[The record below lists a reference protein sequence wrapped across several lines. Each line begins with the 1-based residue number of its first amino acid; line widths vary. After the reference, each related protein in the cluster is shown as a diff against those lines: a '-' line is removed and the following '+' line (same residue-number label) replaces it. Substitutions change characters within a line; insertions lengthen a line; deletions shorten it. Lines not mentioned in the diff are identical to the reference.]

1 MSDILC
7 LYYSRTGRT
16 RTVMQDIAQ
25 ALDAELVEI
34 TDGIDRSGALGFFM
48 CGIDA
53 MRRGTHK
60 TQPYQTARELEEYKL
75 VVLGTPIWAGRCSS
89 VMRGFLKRHGL
100 ELTNVAYV
108 LTRSSEHKDE
118 DIFDQ
123 MDLYTARP
131 RLAGASIR
139 VDSVGYHFW
148 RDQFLNQ
155 VRNVYN
161 RLSGLAA
168 EEEPT
173 VAEETAEPAGS
184 AQRTR
189 SRRRGRRR
197 RRTEDGDAG

>member
-7 LYYSRTGRT
+7 LYYSRTGKT
-16 RTVMQDIAQ
+16 RAVMQDMAL

-60 TQPYQTARELEEYKL
+60 TQPYKTERELEDYKL

-100 ELTNVAYV
+100 ELRNVAYV
-108 LTRSSEHKDE
+108 LTRGSENRDE

-123 MDLYTARP
+123 MDLYTTRP

-139 VDSVGYHFW
+139 YDSVGYHFW
-148 RDQFLNQ
+148 RDQFLNELK
-155 VRNVYN
+155 NVYN
-161 RLSGLAA
+161 DMPGLYLMDDVAIPATPA
-168 EEEPT
+168 EK
-173 VAEETAEPAGS
+173 
-184 AQRTR
+184 TR
-189 SRRRGRRR
+189 PRRRRRR
-197 RRTEDGDAG
+197 RRTEGDNAR

>member
-25 ALDAELVEI
+25 AMDAELVEI
-34 TDGIDRSGALGFFM
+34 SDGIDRSGALGFFM

-60 TQPYQTARELEEYKL
+60 TQSYKTEKELEEYTL

-100 ELTNVAYV
+100 ELNNVAYV
-108 LTRSSEHKDE
+108 LTRGSEHKDE

-123 MDLYTARP
+123 MDLYTSRP

-148 RDQFLNQ
+148 RDQFLNEL
-155 VRNVYN
+155 RNVYN
-161 RLSGLAA
+161 RLTGAVT
-168 EEEPT
+168 EEETVVTVDVPT
-173 VAEETAEPAGS
+173 VEK
-184 AQRTR
+184 R
-189 SRRRGRRR
+189 SRRNRRR
-197 RRTEDGDAG
+197 RRSRTEDGNAR

>member
-1 MSDILC
+1 MNDILC

-34 TDGIDRSGALGFFM
+34 SDGIDRSGALGFFM

-100 ELTNVAYV
+100 ELSNVAYV
-108 LTRSSEHKDE
+108 LTRSSEHKGE

-148 RDQFLNQ
+148 RDQFLNEL
-155 VRNVYN
+155 RHVYN
-161 RLSGLAA
+161 KLSGLVT
-168 EEEPT
+168 EEE
-173 VAEETAEPAGS
+173 AEETAESVAS
-184 AQRTR
+184 EERTR

-197 RRTEDGDAG
+197 RRRTEDGNAG

>member
-7 LYYSRTGRT
+7 LYYSRTGKT
-16 RTVMQDIAQ
+16 REVMQDMAQ

-60 TQPYQTARELEEYKL
+60 TQPYKTERELEDYKL

-100 ELTNVAYV
+100 ELRNVAYV
-108 LTRSSEHKDE
+108 LTRGSEHRDE

-123 MDLYTARP
+123 MDLYTTRP

-148 RDQFLNQ
+148 RDQFLNELK
-155 VRNVYN
+155 NLCNDLPALY
-161 RLSGLAA
+161 AMDD
-168 EEEPT
+168 
-173 VAEETAEPAGS
+173 VAVPAEPVKK
-184 AQRTR
+184 
-189 SRRRGRRR
+189 SRRRRRR
-197 RRTEDGDAG
+197 RRTEDDNAG

>member
-7 LYYSRTGRT
+7 LYYSRTGKT
-16 RTVMQDIAQ
+16 REVMQDIAL

-60 TQPYQTARELEEYKL
+60 TQSYKTAKELEEYKL

-100 ELTNVAYV
+100 ELNNVAYV
-108 LTRSSEHKDE
+108 LTRGSDHRDE

-148 RDQFLNQ
+148 RDQFLNEL
-155 VRNVYN
+155 RNVYN
-161 RLSGLAA
+161 RLMGVAPEENVVVTVEVPAA
-168 EEEPT
+168 EKP
-173 VAEETAEPAGS
+173 
-184 AQRTR
+184 R
-189 SRRRGRRR
+189 SRRRRRR

>member
-7 LYYSRTGRT
+7 LYYSRTGKT
-16 RTVMQDIAQ
+16 RAVMQDM
-25 ALDAELVEI
+25 ALAMDAELVEI

-60 TQPYQTARELEEYKL
+60 TQSYKTEKELEEYTL
-75 VVLGTPIWAGRCSS
+75 VVLGTPVWAGRCSS

-100 ELTNVAYV
+100 ELNNVAYV
-108 LTRSSEHKDE
+108 LTRGSDHRDE

-148 RDQFLNQ
+148 RDQFLNELK
-155 VRNVYN
+155 NVYN
-161 RLSGLAA
+161 RLTGVVT
-168 EEEPT
+168 EEEVVVTVDVPT
-173 VAEETAEPAGS
+173 TERS
-184 AQRTR
+184 R
-189 SRRRGRRR
+189 SRRNRRR
-197 RRTEDGDAG
+197 RRRAEDGNAR

>member
-7 LYYSRTGRT
+7 LYYSRTGKT
-16 RTVMQDIAQ
+16 RAVMQDIAL

-60 TQPYQTARELEEYKL
+60 TQPYKTEQELEEYKL

-100 ELTNVAYV
+100 ELNNVAYV
-108 LTRSSEHKDE
+108 LTRGSDHRDE

-148 RDQFLNQ
+148 RDQFLNEL
-155 VRNVYN
+155 RNVYN
-161 RLSGLAA
+161 RLMGIAPEENVVVTVEVPA
-168 EEEPT
+168 EEKP
-173 VAEETAEPAGS
+173 
-184 AQRTR
+184 R
-189 SRRRGRRR
+189 SRRRRRR